1 MSVYLDWYE
10 QKLPHWFFFVNN
22 TSMSFFLDWYH
33 KNKKYLCQFIW
44 TGMKNDIYLM
54 SIYLEALLLYFVKI
68 TSMSFHLDW
77 CYDIEKVF
85 YIKNTFM
92 SFYLDWYYVI

>member
-44 TGMKNDIYLM
+44 TGTKKDIYLM
-54 SIYLEALLLYFVKI
+54 SIYLEALLFFFCKNCHFILTGAMILK
-68 TSMSFHLDW
+68 
-77 CYDIEKVF
+77 KVF
-85 YIKNTFM
+85 YKRNTFM